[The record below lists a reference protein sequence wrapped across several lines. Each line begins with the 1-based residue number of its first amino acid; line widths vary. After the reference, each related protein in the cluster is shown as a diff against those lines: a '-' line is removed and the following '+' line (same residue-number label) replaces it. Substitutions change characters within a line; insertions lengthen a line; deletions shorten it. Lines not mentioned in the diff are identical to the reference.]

1 MGSQEVE
8 KNAVNTGKPR
18 ALTAS
23 QGIELQREALQ
34 TEKGF
39 TLADSVKRLQ
49 KIASGKLKQRVKG
62 EDGKYKVVPV
72 PVPVSAMVAAENS
85 IESKMGWKAAEKVE
99 ITQRSLL
106 MSFNDMSP
114 EDLKALEGVTAEC
127 L

>member
-1 MGSQEVE
+1 LSVEEVE
-8 KNAVNTGKPR
+8 KNAVNTGKTP

-49 KIASGKLKQRVKG
+49 KIASGKLKQRIRD
-62 EDGKYKVVPV
+62 ENGKYKVVPV

-114 EDLKALEGVTAEC
+114 EDLKALAGVTAEC

>member
-1 MGSQEVE
+1 ME

-49 KIASGKLKQRVKG
+49 KIASGKLKQRIRD
-62 EDGKYKVVPV
+62 ENGKYKVVPV

-114 EDLKALEGVTAEC
+114 EDLKALAGVTAEC